1 MSGFW
6 DNSEASSE
14 WESLEDTLDNAA
26 QQVLQEIEEPEE
38 YEEENYMT
46 DYEPRKKKVA
56 YTLDNRESNVVTDAM
71 IRLEQARL
79 YDLLIKHDMFRG
91 VQAHPQALAN
101 VQNELKTYIVQRLE
115 FLLGI
120 KQEQKNVVTQDLVVE
135 SPFNKVETMFLKM
148 LAKKGTGGES
158 ENAEAVY
165 LESIPVENE
174 VETEEDIDNSSVAN
188 YKNMKLSGNNTDYLA
203 PLQSEPVQK
212 QPVKKAVPK
221 KKQPVKKAAPKKK
234 QPVKKVKA
242 EPAQQ
247 KPKKIKNTSAKINRR
262 GLMSNKEAERLARED
277 MERMANRKPV
287 EQMTAQELVEANKK
301 INTTTNK
308 IRPANALPIPTE
320 AQLNMHYQAQQLNR
334 TSQPNSNAFNM
345 LLNKVL
351 SDKK

>member
-26 QQVLQEIEEPEE
+26 QQVLQEIEEPEEYEEEYEEEE

-158 ENAEAVY
+158 ENAETVY
-165 LESIPVENE
+165 LESIPVESE
-174 VETEEDIDNSSVAN
+174 AEEDIDDSSVAN
-188 YKNMKLSGNNTDYLA
+188 YKNMKFSGNNTDYLA

-212 QPVKKAVPK
+212 QPVKKA
-221 KKQPVKKAAPKKK
+221 APKKK

-242 EPAQQ
+242 ESVQQ

-287 EQMTAQELVEANKK
+287 EKMTAQELVEANKK

-334 TSQPNSNAFNM
+334 TSQPNSNAFNA